1 MLGQLWRI
9 RNVSL
14 IVAQSIN
21 LTFMTHL
28 WDVLVCVCV
37 CVCNDQMTHTAG
49 DLLLLSSFSPSPT
62 PSAVALIVIQ
72 FVAVYFANKLAEIMQ
87 Q

>member
-14 IVAQSIN
+14 IVAQRIN

-49 DLLLLSSFSPSPT
+49 DLLLRSSLPSPT
-62 PSAVALIVIQ
+62 RPAVALIVIQ
-72 FVAVYFANKLAEIMQ
+72 FVAGYFANKLAEIMQ

>member
-1 MLGQLWRI
+1 MGRA
-9 RNVSL
+9 R
-14 IVAQSIN
+14 
-21 LTFMTHL
+21 
-28 WDVLVCVCV
+28 VCV

-49 DLLLLSSFSPSPT
+49 DLLLGSSLSPCPT
-62 PSAVALIVIQ
+62 QPAVALIVIQ